1 MSLDLSTK
9 LKSSVPNI
17 SNNNGHTHLTQAT
30 RRLAWSQLL
39 GQIENICQSP
49 LGTLWGVLVSCR
61 LVDVGAWESEIL
73 TQVAILMAY
82 QPISRSGLCADV
94 GEMLARC
101 EPAYWCLTR
110 VDNVS
115 DWDG

>member
-1 MSLDLSTK
+1 MYDHMTFQMY
-9 LKSSVPNI
+9 VC
-17 SNNNGHTHLTQAT
+17 HMTTHLTQA
-30 RRLAWSQLL
+30 
-39 GQIENICQSP
+39 
-49 LGTLWGVLVSCR
+49 
-61 LVDVGAWESEIL
+61 
-73 TQVAILMAY
+73 AILMAY

-115 DWDG
+115 DWDD